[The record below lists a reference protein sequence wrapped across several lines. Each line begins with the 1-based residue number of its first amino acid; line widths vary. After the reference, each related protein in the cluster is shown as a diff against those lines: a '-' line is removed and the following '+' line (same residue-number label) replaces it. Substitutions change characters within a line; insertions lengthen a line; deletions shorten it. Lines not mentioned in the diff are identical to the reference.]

1 MRWLQA
7 SILAMLFIGPMATSA
22 RSQSR
27 ESVVVQPRVL
37 SPKEYLLQDT
47 SKSDGRYNLPGEVS
61 TTYLPEQDSAFAR
74 ELAARAS
81 SHARFLYH
89 THQISELLRVSEALT
104 RPPTL
109 WETINRMMDI
119 PAEMLAPSPQEVTQY
134 QLNIARSQYVPGVL
148 MFPMGQ
154 GNLQVGLSDI
164 AKVFGMVEDVSPNIR
179 YALDQTT
186 EVTVVIYSASAVRVA
201 TLFNGIQAPGAYEVV
216 WNGLTDNNTPAP
228 KGDYVAEVQLGD
240 QRVSRK
246 RIVWPPTK

>member
-1 MRWLQA
+1 MRWRQA
-7 SILAMLFIGPMATSA
+7 GILALLLIGPMATSA

-37 SPKEYLLQDT
+37 SPKEYLMTDST
-47 SKSDGRYNLPGEVS
+47 RSGGRYNLPGEVS
-61 TTYLPEQDSAFAR
+61 TSFTPDQDSAYAL
-74 ELAARAS
+74 ELAAAAS

-89 THQISELLRVSEALT
+89 THQISELLRMSEAFV

-109 WETINRMMDI
+109 WESINRMMDI

-164 AKVFGMVEDVSPNIR
+164 ARVFGMTEDVSPNIR
-179 YALDQTT
+179 YAVDQTI
-186 EVTVVIYSASAVRVA
+186 EVTVVIYSSSAVRIA
-201 TLFNGIQAPGAYEVV
+201 TLYNGIQPPGAYEVV